1 MFVSFQKKN
10 MLNNI
15 LYVCDDKMK
24 QGSRKHITTKDEK
37 FSSFIWILSVTA
49 NMFCTH
55 NLFPL
60 SPIFRLSASFF
71 LSFFSLLG
79 LVMLAYV
86 CLTRDAKF
94 TLNIHARHVIHV
106 VACYCLLSF
115 SPGTFFLF
123 HSNLYSI
130 KKKKKNRREKW
141 CIRWIDE
148 MIWDKRH
155 ALHLNWMKFVYV
167 LPPKPTDKGTVQ
179 VTFHNKLNAL
189 SKKKTTTTQN
199 IYLIAGNIKF
209 DKV

>member
-1 MFVSFQKKN
+1 MCVMIKWSRGVGSISQQKTKNFRLLYEYLVWLQICFV
-10 MLNNI
+10 
-15 LYVCDDKMK
+15 
-24 QGSRKHITTKDEK
+24 HIIY
-37 FSSFIWILSVTA
+37 FHYRLFFV
-49 NMFCTH
+49 
-55 NLFPL
+55 FPL
-60 SPIFRLSASFF
+60 LFF
-71 LSFFSLLG
+71 LVFFSLLG